1 MVPVA
6 LEFLNVVFVPTPLA
20 NVGRQDIRI
29 YGHKSRVPT
38 LILLLT
44 LAGKAMQ

>member
-1 MVPVA
+1 MVPMA
-6 LEFLNVVFVPTPLA
+6 LGFLNVVFIPTALTNA
-20 NVGRQDIRI
+20 GRQDIHI

-44 LAGKAMQ
+44 LTGKAVQ